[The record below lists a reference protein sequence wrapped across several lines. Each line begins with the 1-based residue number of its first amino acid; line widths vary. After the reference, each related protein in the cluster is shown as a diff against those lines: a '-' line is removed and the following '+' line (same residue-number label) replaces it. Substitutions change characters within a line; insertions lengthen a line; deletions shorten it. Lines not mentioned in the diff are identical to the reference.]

1 MPLATLRWQPILHV
15 DKPVTVRDGRCDGQ
29 KKQLA
34 QRIPDLSG
42 HPRVLQ
48 LIEMCEEI
56 CGHAACGGL
65 RDNSNAFHCCPSRRD
80 VAAVIL
86 TAWQLAKEKSRRP
99 GGASSEARLLSR
111 TTPGVPF
118 WPRHTWGSF
127 RKNFIGLPW
136 GGHIPRKFSFDTC
149 GGLSYPS
156 KEAAIGM
163 PSTGVRGMLR
173 LIKRGNIAMN
183 TRWGGRPQ
191 AS

>member
-48 LIEMCEEI
+48 LIEMCEKI

-86 TAWQLAKEKSRRP
+86 TAWQLDKETSRRP

-118 WPRHTWGSF
+118 WPHLGDIPKKFRRIALLAARNVLAAAAFADYLAPSGFSSQPCFLVVQNVVREPCRCPGQGGS
-127 RKNFIGLPW
+127 
-136 GGHIPRKFSFDTC
+136 D
-149 GGLSYPS
+149 
-156 KEAAIGM
+156 A
-163 PSTGVRGMLR
+163 
-173 LIKRGNIAMN
+173 
-183 TRWGGRPQ
+183 
-191 AS
+191 